1 MPYQRGIIT
10 LLKKIKMAAGQEDVR
25 LCCSLLSTHS
35 VSCGEGGRAFYPTFS
50 FMSHSCVY
58 NARHVI
64 ASDYTMR
71 VYAQKRIQQGDPTI
85 HMDREHFLNN
95 NYWPFQ
101 LYLSCKQ

>member
-1 MPYQRGIIT
+1 
-10 LLKKIKMAAGQEDVR
+10 MAAGQEDVR

-64 ASDYTMR
+64 ARDYTMR

-85 HMDREHFLNN
+85 NIDREHFLK
-95 NYWPFQ
+95 YWLFQ
-101 LYLSCKQ
+101 LYLSCKK

>member
-1 MPYQRGIIT
+1 LERLLQEIKKSFNMVYNHFT
-10 LLKKIKMAAGQEDVR
+10 LKSKMAAGQEEVR

-64 ASDYTMR
+64 AGDYTMR

-85 HMDREHFLNN
+85 HKDREHF
-95 NYWPFQ
+95 PQ
-101 LYLSCKQ
+101 